1 MGGSD
6 SIYVYFDHFG
16 ASAGFFP
23 HYVFFFFFKF
33 LQSSLVY
40 FANMQGPCLL
50 R

>member
-23 HYVFFFFFKF
+23 HYVFFFFKI
-33 LQSSLVY
+33 
-40 FANMQGPCLL
+40 FAK
-50 R
+50 